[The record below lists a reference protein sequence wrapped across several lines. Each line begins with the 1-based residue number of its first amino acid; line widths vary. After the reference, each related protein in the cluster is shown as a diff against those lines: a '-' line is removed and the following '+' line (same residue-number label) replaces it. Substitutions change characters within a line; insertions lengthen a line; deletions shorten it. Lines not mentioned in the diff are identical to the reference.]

1 MSSLHTPS
9 LQTLLV
15 LALTL
20 AFLTT
25 STPAAQPPQSQTK
38 PHTLRYLFLVEISSE
53 MATRQIPS
61 AQTIHDIVLSSFQ
74 GEIKESELFTLWFY
88 GSRLQ
93 TNSPVIWRAGREA
106 AMARHSAN
114 LFSGRIFSK
123 LPQGDTLTHAAP
135 FIAAS
140 PKLTIF
146 LFTDGSHPITGT
158 PFDAALNSA
167 IEQHYSLFL
176 RADRPFVVT
185 FIAKKGKLV
194 DASVHTA
201 LNQPFRIPELDRKD
215 ETLDKAL
222 QAVRAAPQPKP
233 AAAADLDKAL
243 AAVRNAAPPAPS
255 GSDKARAALRDAMEG
270 KTNAAP
276 EKLAMQFSPALKEP
290 PKEQPATEETK
301 PQPPAEKLQAPP
313 PLLTRPTETTP
324 QIVPPSGGPTP
335 SNPQP
340 QNNTAPP
347 ENPVPPKTIE
357 VEKPAAPK
365 PIVRDDP
372 KPVIPQPPIKTIAET
387 PKPIAVEQ
395 PKTVATTQPT
405 QPAPPQAK
413 PSTPTPTPTPPAPGA
428 NAPAIVETKSQSNTH
443 IANKPSPPPPTPPV
457 QTAVVTP
464 TSSFPWPALIGG
476 LAVITFGGAIAVFR
490 VKRRAKSP
498 GSIITQALPRN
509 GPRLK

>member
-1 MSSLHTPS
+1 
-9 LQTLLV
+9 
-15 LALTL
+15 
-20 AFLTT
+20 
-25 STPAAQPPQSQTK
+25 
-38 PHTLRYLFLVEISSE
+38 

-61 AQTIHDIVLSSFQ
+61 AQTIHDIVLGGFQ

-93 TNSPVIWRAGREA
+93 TNSPVVWRAGREA

-123 LPQGDTLTHAAP
+123 IPPGDTLSHATP

-146 LFTDGSHPITGT
+146 FFTDGSHPITGT

-167 IEQHYSLFL
+167 IEQHYSTFL

-185 FIAKKGKLV
+185 FIAKKGKLI

-222 QAVRAAPQPKP
+222 QAVRTAPQPKP
-233 AAAADLDKAL
+233 AAPADLDKAL

-255 GSDKARAALRDAMEG
+255 DSDKARAALRDAIEG

-276 EKLAMQFSPALKEP
+276 SEKLAMQFSPALKDP
-290 PKEQPATEETK
+290 PKEQPAVEEPK
-301 PQPPAEKLQAPP
+301 PQPPAEKPQTPP
-313 PLLTRPTETTP
+313 PLLTRPTEPPP
-324 QIVPPSGGPTP
+324 QVVPPSGGPTP

-340 QNNTAPP
+340 QNNTAPA
-347 ENPVPPKTIE
+347 ENPARPKTVE
-357 VEKPAAPK
+357 AEKPPV
-365 PIVRDDP
+365 PRSVVQDEP
-372 KPVIPQPPIKTIAET
+372 KPVIADPPKKTIAET
-387 PKPIAVEQ
+387 PKPIVTEQ
-395 PKTVATTQPT
+395 PKTVATTQPI
-405 QPAPPQAK
+405 QPAPPQPK
-413 PSTPTPTPTPPAPGA
+413 PSTATATPTPPRT
-428 NAPAIVETKSQSNTH
+428 NAPAVAETKSQSNTT
-443 IANKPSPPPPTPPV
+443 IAAKPSPPPPTPPV
-457 QTAVVTP
+457 QTAAVTP

-476 LAVITFGGAIAVFR
+476 LAVIMFGGAIAILR
-490 VKRRAKSP
+490 AKRRAKSP